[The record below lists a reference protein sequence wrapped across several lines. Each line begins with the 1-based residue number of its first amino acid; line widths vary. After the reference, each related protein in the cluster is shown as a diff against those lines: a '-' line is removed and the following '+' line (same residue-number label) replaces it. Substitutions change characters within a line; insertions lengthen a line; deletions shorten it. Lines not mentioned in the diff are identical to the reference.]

1 MRTGCLN
8 LNKALF
14 NVEMLNY
21 KSTNLLSY
29 LPVKF
34 FYTYFFLITSLTI
47 ITMTSNQIIK
57 TKLNLKSNL
66 KIENKIKQMNPN
78 MYRVND
84 ITIQRGTTLNDFK
97 TVNLSI
103 HF

>member
-1 MRTGCLN
+1 
-8 LNKALF
+8 
-14 NVEMLNY
+14 
-21 KSTNLLSY
+21 
-29 LPVKF
+29 
-34 FYTYFFLITSLTI
+34 
-47 ITMTSNQIIK
+47 MTSNQIIK